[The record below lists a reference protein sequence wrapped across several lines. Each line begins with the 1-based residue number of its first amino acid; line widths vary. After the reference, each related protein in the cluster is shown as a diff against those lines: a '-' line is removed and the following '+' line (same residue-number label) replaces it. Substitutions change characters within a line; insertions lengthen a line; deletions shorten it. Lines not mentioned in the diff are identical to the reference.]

1 MKFLVILLALGLER
15 LYPEL
20 QRWRPVDRFHDYTDA
35 FRSRFTQPWLLGRG
49 GLIALLAPW
58 LLALWLLLEL
68 LEPLDWL
75 IALAVLLLCLGPR
88 DLAGDLR
95 RLRADLGVGTPGAET
110 LAAFG
115 LGPAAVAGDTLAA
128 ALIRTALVRL
138 FGVMFWFALLGPV
151 GALLYRLTQLLAARA
166 DGEED
171 DFSLAVW
178 QLQAL
183 LDWLPARAL
192 AATGALIGSFD
203 ATLAAW
209 RECAPADPFDDSRE
223 FAAEVALESM
233 ELEPGAEPAAALE
246 RARDYLLRAG
256 LAWLAL
262 LALLTLAG
270 WLA

>member
-15 LYPEL
+15 LWPQL
-20 QRWRPVDRFHDYTDA
+20 PQWRPVERFHAYTDA

-49 GLIALLAPW
+49 GLVALLAPW
-58 LLALWLLLEL
+58 LLGTWLLLEL
-68 LEPLDWL
+68 LKPLDWL
-75 IALAVLLLCLGPR
+75 IGLAVLLLCLGPR
-88 DLAGDLR
+88 DLMGDLR
-95 RLRADLGVGTPGAET
+95 RLRADLGIGGGGPES

-115 LGPAAVAGDTLAA
+115 LTGTPTGETLAG
-128 ALIRTALVRL
+128 ALIREALVRL
-138 FGVMFWFALLGPV
+138 FGVVFWFVLLGPV
-151 GALLYRLTQLLAARA
+151 GALLYRLTQLLAARE

-171 DFSLAVW
+171 DFGLAVW

-183 LDWLPARAL
+183 LDWLPARLL
-192 AATGALIGSFD
+192 AATGALIGNFD

-233 ELEPGAEPAAALE
+233 ELEPGTGPATALE
-246 RARDYLLRAG
+246 SARGYLVRAG
-256 LAWLAL
+256 VAWLAL
-262 LALLTLAG
+262 LALLTLAD